1 MPLLRSLAAAFAS
14 LVFLPVTAMAQ
25 AKWPE
30 RPVKMVIPFAPGGP
44 NDMVARVW
52 TERLG
57 QSFGQP
63 FVIDNRG
70 GATGLIGTEAVVR
83 SAADGYTLL
92 FGSSSV
98 LAAGLA
104 VKKTNID
111 PRRDL
116 TPVARVGDLVMGL
129 AVHPSVPVK
138 TIEDF
143 KDYVRKNP
151 GKLAWG
157 SSGVGGQA
165 HLLIEAMRLHAGL
178 DVLHVPYRGMAEA
191 LQDLLAGQIQV
202 LMDSAAFG
210 QPGVKLNYLA
220 VLMDKRLPERP
231 DLPTMVEAG
240 MIPVTLTSWYG
251 IYGPAGL
258 PRDIVDTLNAK
269 IAELGK
275 DPELVAQLRGR
286 GAVLTLNS
294 PEETGKALADQY
306 NANKEL
312 LTKVKIEV
320 D

>member
-1 MPLLRSLAAAFAS
+1 MFRFSRCLAAIACLA
-14 LVFLPVTAMAQ
+14 LVPATAMA
-25 AKWPE
+25 KWPD
-30 RPVKMVIPFAPGGP
+30 RPVKLVIPFAPGGP

-52 TERLG
+52 TDKLG
-57 QSFGQP
+57 QALGQP
-63 FVIDNRG
+63 FVVDNRG

-83 SAADGYTLL
+83 ADPDGYTLL

-104 VKKTNID
+104 ARKTSID
-111 PRRDL
+111 PTRDL
-116 TPVARVGDLVMGL
+116 TPIARAGDLVMGL
-129 AVHPSVPVK
+129 AVHPSVPVNNV
-138 TIEDF
+138 EEF
-143 KDYVRKNP
+143 KDYIRKHP

-165 HLLIEAMRLHAGL
+165 HLLIEAMRLSTGL

-210 QPGVKLNYLA
+210 QPGVKLKYLA
-220 VLMDKRLPERP
+220 VLMDQRLPERP

-240 MIPVTLTSWYG
+240 LIPVTLTSWYG

-258 PRDIVDTLNAK
+258 PREVVDTLNAA
-269 IAELGK
+269 ILEIGK
-275 DPELVAQLRGR
+275 QPELVKTLRAR
-286 GAVLTLNS
+286 GAVLTPMS
-294 PEETGKALADQY
+294 PEETGKALEEQY
-306 NANKEL
+306 RTNKEL
-312 LTKVKIEV
+312 VAKLKLSL